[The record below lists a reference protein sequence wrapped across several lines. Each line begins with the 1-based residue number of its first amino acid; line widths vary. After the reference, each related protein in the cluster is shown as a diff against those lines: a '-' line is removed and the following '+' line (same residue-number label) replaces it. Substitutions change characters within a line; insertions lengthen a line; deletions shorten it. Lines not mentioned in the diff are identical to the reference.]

1 MTQTQTQTEL
11 KTIEST
17 IKFIFNKKELTQN
30 DVIIGTRLINK
41 WKKLSGWVERSAYP
55 IKFI

>member
-1 MTQTQTQTEL
+1 MTQKQTEI
-11 KTIEST
+11 KTIEAT
-17 IKFIFNKKELTQN
+17 IKFIFYKKVLTQD